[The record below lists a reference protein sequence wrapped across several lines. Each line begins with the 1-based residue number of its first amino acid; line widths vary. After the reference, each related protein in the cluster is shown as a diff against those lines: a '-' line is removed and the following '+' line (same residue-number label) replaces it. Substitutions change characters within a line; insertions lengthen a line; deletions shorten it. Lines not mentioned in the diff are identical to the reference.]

1 MNKVPILMADVIA
14 STKLNSDI
22 LMKQFRLLVDS
33 INNNRHNQLK
43 SPLTITLGDE
53 FQGVIDTIENGID
66 IIFDMEELRIV
77 HDFDFKLRYVLHEGQ
92 IDTEIN
98 KNIAYQMLGEGLTKA
113 RESLSILKKSN
124 NRFLIQLEDQ
134 AKSNAL
140 NKAFSIYQNVVDS
153 WKKKDVAL
161 VKEFLK
167 NDDYKVVAKIADIDP
182 SNAWR
187 RKNSLNIKI
196 YKYCKEIILIL
207 LKN

>member
-1 MNKVPILMADVIA
+1 MNKVPILMADVIG

-33 INNNRHNQLK
+33 INNNRRNQLK

-66 IIFDMEELRIV
+66 IIFDMEELRIA
-77 HDFDFKLRYVLHEGQ
+77 HNFDFKLRYVLHEGQ

-98 KNIAYQMLGEGLTKA
+98 KNIAYQMLGEGLTMA
-113 RESLSILKKSN
+113 RQSLSILKKSS

-134 AKSNAL
+134 DKSNAL
-140 NKAFSIYQNVVDS
+140 NKAFSVYQNLVDS
-153 WKKKDVAL
+153 WKKKDIAL

-167 NDDYKVVAKIADIDP
+167 NDDYKVVAKITDMDP

-187 RKNSLNIKI
+187 RKNSLNITI

>member
-1 MNKVPILMADVIA
+1 MADVIA